1 MSDSL
6 FDQGLLLMAAGMG
19 SVFVFLTLLVVAMV
33 SMARIVEHFLPKAAP
48 AGDDNFDAE
57 VAAISAAIRRHRER

>member
-1 MSDSL
+1 
-6 FDQGLLLMAAGMG
+6 MAAGMG